1 MYRSIHFSR
10 TILTIVSTFS
20 IRYKICNDKFTLN
33 FVNDVK
39 IYEISFLYF
48 QKREDLQYRYM
59 TCPFTSNNYER
70 WFLDGGYGKLK
81 HTAII
86 FREFPESPLWTP
98 FLHLP
103 PPLCYFRIQY
113 EGSRVH
119 PTWRVAL
126 WNGVSPYRMGET
138 IMPPRQSRAIL

>member
-1 MYRSIHFSR
+1 MINLRQ
-10 TILTIVSTFS
+10 ILPTML
-20 IRYKICNDKFTLN
+20 K
-33 FVNDVK
+33 
-39 IYEISFLYF
+39 SFLYF
-48 QKREDLQYRYM
+48 EKRKDLQYRYM
-59 TCPFTSNNYER
+59 TYPFTSNNYER
-70 WFLDGGYGKLK
+70 WFLDGGDGKLK
-81 HTAII
+81 HTTII

-126 WNGVSPYRMGET
+126 WNGVSPYRMGGNHNAAQAK
-138 IMPPRQSRAIL
+138 PRHFVNQRTKGTRWKFSNFRNIFTTVFYPFKR